1 MNESNEI
8 IFRALCKETSVV
20 LKTLIEML
28 SQISSVENKNLDSAS
43 KSIKQLYLKITKDGL
58 EMFSDSMKVVTSIIK
73 ISTNFFLE
81 YNYEDEDSLCIGISL
96 DILKSSFKNIHK
108 NDIISITIDKD
119 KYNNF
124 PDKIIFTVNNI
135 KGFSIK
141 FNTIQN
147 ICNETNNSYKSLI
160 EVSSQRLSN
169 LYKEIGGIKKKVFL
183 NFQNSGILRLQSST
197 VDICENWVDFKLTT
211 NEEDYI
217 NSLPDIILKSEYFKI
232 ISKMTTFS
240 EIISLN
246 INEKGNII
254 FKSIIKN
261 NLGQVSIKISN
272 TYKN

>member
-1 MNESNEI
+1 MSESNEI
-8 IFRALCKETSVV
+8 IFKALCKETSVV

-28 SQISSVENKNLDSAS
+28 SQISSVENKNLDNTT

-73 ISTNFFLE
+73 IYKNFFLE
-81 YNYEDEDSLCIGISL
+81 YDYKDEESLCIGISL

-108 NDIISITIDKD
+108 NDIISININKD

-124 PDKIIFTVNNI
+124 PDKIIFTINNI

-147 ICNETNNSYKSLI
+147 ICNDINNSYTSLI

-183 NFQNSGILRLQSST
+183 NFENPGILRLQSST
-197 VDICENWVDFKLTT
+197 VNISENWVDFKLT
-211 NEEDYI
+211 NNKEEYI
-217 NSLPDIILKSEYFKI
+217 NSLPEIILKSEYFKI
-232 ISKMTTFS
+232 VSKMTTFS
-240 EIISLN
+240 DIISLST
-246 INEKGNII
+246 NEKGNII
-254 FKSIIKN
+254 FKSLIKN
-261 NLGQVSIKISN
+261 NLGKVSIKISN
-272 TYKN
+272 ICKI